1 MHFADRG
8 EIIMKYRRKVLYYS
22 KRICPI
28 TALCFTVLSLLA
40 AVICKGENSLS
51 IIFGAWAF
59 CFAYCHFLEI
69 IVVSLSYTYTN
80 EYIVLSCLSIKYRK
94 IRYSKF
100 KRIVISNAAFN
111 NFSGGVFVDIPMQ
124 YKVGKKQKITY
135 PFITLHK
142 ENDTADKLKSGL
154 SSRDLLYIGDRS
166 DLFFLG
172 ICWFDSLKDILH
184 YTDLPVYV
192 LEDVYLRFKGMFDMI
207 FKDYLNDKKRFNI
220 VTDKNIEYEKY
231 LQMVG

>member
-100 KRIVISNAAFN
+100 KRIVISNAVFN
-111 NFSGGVFVDIPMQ
+111 NFSCGVFVDIPMQ

-172 ICWFDSLKDILH
+172 ICWFDSLKEILH

-207 FKDYLNDKKRFNI
+207 FKDPLNDKKLFYI
-220 VTDKNIEYEKY
+220 VTDRNIEYEKY
-231 LQMVG
+231 LEGER